1 MWGVTQA
8 AVYCLLFGILVFL
21 YRVVWKPLRLMFFYR
36 SQGVSGSPFRPLVG
50 DLLVLANA
58 RHRTDEAFHLV
69 FREMKAS
76 HGEVLTTF
84 LGPELR
90 LRIHDLDALKT
101 ILADNTG
108 VYEKPSIMKRVLG
121 RVLGDG
127 LVTTDGALHRKH
139 RKMLTPAFAWWRL
152 RSMTPLMVRA
162 GDAAIDR
169 WLAAAAAPG
178 KGSSFEMDFHH
189 EISGVTLAIIANA
202 AFGAEMDGSTSD
214 VVYTA
219 VSDLLNQAIAHVLS
233 GAAFFIP
240 GHRHLPFPSTLR
252 ANRNIR
258 ELKSLLGGIM
268 AKRREARAAAA
279 KAKAIAGPAGES
291 RAGASDGGHKAAAAG
306 AQGCS
311 QELQDAE
318 LLVDYLLDARE
329 ALEASSAS
337 SAATTVA
344 AAAEDGVP
352 DGSMA
357 SAAAGAV
364 AGSSASAAA
373 RPAQAAAQGEGFT
386 DAQLMDHALTF
397 ALAGHETTA
406 QALTWTLLLLHRNP
420 EWKRRVRGAVL
431 SVCGRDRMPSYDDV
445 KDPRMAPLEWALQE
459 SMRMY
464 PPVPFIVRTC
474 AADREVALSRP
485 LSGPLAA
492 KVSSA
497 SASASPATS
506 TATAGAE
513 GEDASGAAA
522 TVPRLRIAAGTS
534 VFIPIAGI
542 HRDPDNYERPDEF
555 DPLRFQH
562 GIGRASKHGH
572 PLAYLPFSAGPR
584 NCIGSNFATLEARM
598 ILARLLQRLDF
609 AVLPSYVHKPMP
621 TITLVSRRCLAS
633 HCAACW
639 HCGVISL
646 RRLCAEE
653 AATKPYVVPASCLAI
668 SVSIIPC
675 SHLFPPSPRAAAF
688 AFLLQRPAE
697 GMPVRVWALSDEE
710 AAASLAAAA
719 ALTSELAAAEAAGTA
734 GASAGLTQR
743 R

>member
-1 MWGVTQA
+1 MWVVTQA
-8 AVYCLLFGILVFL
+8 AGICLLFGILVFL
-21 YRVVWKPLRLMFFYR
+21 YRVVWKPLHLMFFYR

-258 ELKSLLGGIM
+258 ELKTLLGGIM

-279 KAKAIAGPAGES
+279 KAKAVAGSAGGS
-291 RAGASDGGHKAAAAG
+291 RAGAADGEPKAAAAAG
-306 AQGCS
+306 AAGAS
-311 QELQDAE
+311 QEQQDAE

-357 SAAAGAV
+357 TAGAGAV
-364 AGSSASAAA
+364 ANPSAAAPA

-431 SVCGRDRMPSYDDV
+431 TVCGRDRMPTYDDV

-492 KVSSA
+492 KASSA
-497 SASASPATS
+497 SASASAATS
-506 TATAGAE
+506 AARAAAE

-522 TVPRLRIAAGTS
+522 AVPRLRIAAGTS

-542 HRDPDNYERPDEF
+542 HRDPDNYDRPDEF
-555 DPLRFQH
+555 EPLRFQH

-609 AVLPSYVHKPMP
+609 EVLPSYVHKPMP
-621 TITLVSRRCLAS
+621 TITL
-633 HCAACW
+633 
-639 HCGVISL
+639 
-646 RRLCAEE
+646 
-653 AATKPYVVPASCLAI
+653 
-668 SVSIIPC
+668 
-675 SHLFPPSPRAAAF
+675 
-688 AFLLQRPAE
+688 RPAE
-697 GMPVRVWALSDEE
+697 GMPVRVWALSEEE

-719 ALTSELAAAEAAGTA
+719 ALTFELAAAEAAGIA
-734 GASAGLTQR
+734 GVSAGLTQR

>member
-1 MWGVTQA
+1 
-8 AVYCLLFGILVFL
+8 
-21 YRVVWKPLRLMFFYR
+21 
-36 SQGVSGSPFRPLVG
+36 
-50 DLLVLANA
+50 
-58 RHRTDEAFHLV
+58 
-69 FREMKAS
+69 
-76 HGEVLTTF
+76 
-84 LGPELR
+84 
-90 LRIHDLDALKT
+90 
-101 ILADNTG
+101 
-108 VYEKPSIMKRVLG
+108 MKRVLG

-127 LVTTDGALHRKH
+127 LVTTDGAVHRKH

-162 GDAAIDR
+162 GDSAIDR
-169 WLAAAAAPG
+169 WLATAAAPG
-178 KGSSFEMDFHH
+178 KGGSFEMDFHH
-189 EISGVTLAIIANA
+189 EISAVTLAIIANA

-258 ELKSLLGGIM
+258 ELKTLLGGIM
-268 AKRREARAAAA
+268 AKRREARAAA
-279 KAKAIAGPAGES
+279 KAKAATAAGRSG
-291 RAGASDGGHKAAAAG
+291 AGAAASSGSKTAAAPA
-306 AQGCS
+306 AS
-311 QELQDAE
+311 QELQEAE

-329 ALEASSAS
+329 ALEASS
-337 SAATTVA
+337 TVA

-357 SAAAGAV
+357 TAATGSGTGAGTA
-364 AGSSASAAA
+364 ASAAA
-373 RPAQAAAQGEGFT
+373 SARPVQAQAQAQIQGEGFT

-420 EWKRRVRGAVL
+420 DWKRRVRGAVL
-431 SVCGRDRMPSYDDV
+431 SVCGRDRMPTYDDV

-459 SMRMY
+459 SMRLY

-474 AADREVALSRP
+474 AADREVGLARP
-485 LSGPLAA
+485 LTGPLAVKLRSA
-492 KVSSA
+492 AAPAAASSSSSA
-497 SASASPATS
+497 VDGGADEA
-506 TATAGAE
+506 AG
-513 GEDASGAAA
+513 
-522 TVPRLRIAAGTS
+522 PRIRIAAGTS

-542 HRDPDNYERPDEF
+542 HRDPDNFDRPDDFE
-555 DPLRFQH
+555 PLRFQH

-609 AVLPSYVHKPMP
+609 EVLPSYVHKPMP
-621 TITLVSRRCLAS
+621 TITLVSHSTSSCGLTGCAPAAILVDCRRCR
-633 HCAACW
+633 HAAGCCLRIPSR
-639 HCGVISL
+639 HSYHTYISTICPSL
-646 RRLCAEE
+646 
-653 AATKPYVVPASCLAI
+653 PSCN
-668 SVSIIPC
+668 
-675 SHLFPPSPRAAAF
+675 F
-688 AFLLQRPAE
+688 LQRPAE
-697 GMPVRVWALSDEE
+697 GMPVRVWALSEGE

-719 ALTSELAAAEAAGTA
+719 ALTAELAAGEAAGSAAAA
-734 GASAGLTQR
+734 GATSAAGLTQR